1 MTNNILYD
9 ESLLQVIPQAQK
21 QVAIVRA
28 CGRQLIEELAI
39 GGESSVL
46 AQKIAAVTSA
56 AEAAIAAADGHMLA
70 LRPVLQTAAEHPA
83 PDEAARAALLA
94 KQKEALRAGA
104 ATSAPEPYAEYAGK
118 SDSELLEDI
127 VGRVATTTGFP
138 VELCG
143 SSDSEVTSAAAVE
156 VRMRVEGVLCAKVA
170 LAAAGR
176 PEAARVVLMSA
187 EEAASGKDAWDTSG
201 HQVFRRASDVAMQA
215 LCHFADRA
223 QQLVFGRELEPAR
236 AASLA
241 SSSAL
246 GDLLLYLS
254 TYRDLFTRPCSSTG
268 KLLALD
274 PVSNQLLPPIVRPFK
289 RTRQALLAIAQGT
302 ETCQAFHFHANMF
315 EE

>member
-1 MTNNILYD
+1 MTHSNLYD
-9 ESLLQVIPQAQK
+9 ESLLQIIPQAQQ

-28 CGRQLIEELAI
+28 CGRQLIEELAV
-39 GGESSVL
+39 GGEPSVL
-46 AQKIAAVTSA
+46 AQKIAAITSA

-70 LRPVLQTAAEHPA
+70 LRPVLQAAAEQPA
-83 PDEAARAALLA
+83 RDEAARAALLA
-94 KQKEALRAGA
+94 ARKEALKAGA
-104 ATSAPEPYAEYAGK
+104 VTSAPGLSTEYVGK
-118 SDSELLEDI
+118 SDSEVLEVI
-127 VGRVATTTGFP
+127 VQRVATTTGLP

-143 SSDSEVTSAAAVE
+143 PSGSKVAGAAAVE
-156 VRMRVEGVLCAKVA
+156 VRMRVEGVLCAMVA

-176 PEAARVVLMSA
+176 PEAARAVLMSA
-187 EEAASGKDAWDTSG
+187 EEAASGKDAWDASG
-201 HQVFRRASDVAMQA
+201 HQVFRRASDVATQA
-215 LCHFADRA
+215 LCHFAERA
-223 QQLVFGRELEPAR
+223 QQLVSGRELEPAT

-246 GDLLLYLS
+246 EDLLLYLS

-289 RTRQALLAIAQGT
+289 RTRQALLAIAQGA
-302 ETCQAFHFHANMF
+302 ETCQAFHVHANVL